1 MNLTDRE
8 MLIKVWG
15 MLEKFDMVGGKELA
29 KEIKDHLEKAVVPP
43 KISIREPFNK
53 DNNTPC
59 KPIPMPPYVWPYQKW
74 EPSNPIYFKRTAHSG
89 TISPSVKEF
98 MSNADLLSDD
108 GEYKYKMANTYGTIT
123 NLDNYLYDQKN
134 P

>member
-15 MLEKFDMVGGKELA
+15 MLEKFDMAGGKELA
-29 KEIKDHLEKAVVPP
+29 KEIQDHLEKVAVVIPP
-43 KISIREPFNK
+43 KISIRREPFDK
-53 DNNTPC
+53 DNSTPC

-74 EPSNPIYFKRTAHSG
+74 EPSDPIYFKRTTTDG
-89 TISPSVKEF
+89 TIK
-98 MSNADLLSDD
+98 
-108 GEYKYKMANTYGTIT
+108 NT
-123 NLDNYLYDQKN
+123 DNYLYDQKN